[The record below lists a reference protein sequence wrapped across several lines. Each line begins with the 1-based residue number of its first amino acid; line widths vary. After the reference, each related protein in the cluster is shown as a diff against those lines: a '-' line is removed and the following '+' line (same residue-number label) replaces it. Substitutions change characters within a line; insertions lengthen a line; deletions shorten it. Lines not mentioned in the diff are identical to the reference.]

1 MKNLKMKKGFTLVEL
16 LFVMT
21 IVSII
26 AGIGAY
32 NVSKD
37 NSQEH
42 YKAKTEI
49 RAVKKDLADYF
60 KENRTYEGFTTS
72 LDVQIPV
79 LKLGN
84 YCIQKMTSD
93 NITYRLSSVSDAYIE
108 QKDCSTADDSDGHR
122 TYVPS
127 SKNTSNPVTSNA
139 IFVH

>member
-1 MKNLKMKKGFTLVEL
+1 MQNLKMKKGFTMFEL
-16 LFVMT
+16 LFVLS
-21 IVSII
+21 IISII

-32 NVSKD
+32 NISED

-49 RAVKKDLADYF
+49 RAVKKDLAAYF
-60 KENRTYEGFTTS
+60 KENRTYEGFKTS
-72 LDVQIPV
+72 LDVQIPI

-93 NITYRLSSVSDAYIE
+93 NISYRFSSISDTYIE
-108 QKDCSTADDSDGHR
+108 QKDCSTADNSDGHR